1 VRAAL
6 ATALI
11 LLAGA
16 MPAAAAPPLVGCS
29 DRSDGEFRRS
39 ARDVAIGPFTLAG
52 GRGYTSGAAD
62 WIRDNGFAKMPL
74 LLRPSHRVTLRIPA
88 SVRRHVGLY
97 YGRRGDGEN
106 RFADSETAL
115 TFRSCRSGVSRSRL
129 GSREVT
135 FWSGGLISDG
145 TTLCVPLSVRID
157 GGPVRRVRLPVGR
170 DC

>member
-1 VRAAL
+1 VRVAL

-16 MPAAAAPPLVGCS
+16 TPAAAAPRLIGCN
-29 DRSDGEFRRS
+29 DRSEGEFRRS

-62 WIRDNGFAKMPL
+62 WIRDNGYAKMPL
-74 LLRPSHRVTLRIPA
+74 LLRPGHRVTLRIPA
-88 SVRRHVGLY
+88 SARPHVGLY
-97 YGRRGDGEN
+97 YGAHADGEN

-129 GSREVT
+129 AGREVS
-135 FWSGGLISDG
+135 FWSGGLITDG
-145 TTLCVPLSVRID
+145 TTLCVALSIRID
-157 GGPVRRVRLPVGR
+157 GGPLRRVRLPVGR